1 MKIYEIIV
9 GTMQLCLRAGES
21 RLEGDGAG
29 LLGSTRDFLLLHDS
43 LVGSFYRNGKTE
55 LGGAL
60 CCVSGVMVFDM
71 LMDIPSCGQSRQR
84 R

>member
-9 GTMQLCLRAGES
+9 GTMRSSLCGES

-29 LLGSTRDFLLLHDS
+29 LGGGAGDFLLLHDS
-43 LVGSFYRNGKTE
+43 LVGGFYRNGKTK

-60 CCVSGVMVFDM
+60 CCVSYALSLWV
-71 LMDIPSCGQSRQR
+71 
-84 R
+84 